1 MELHKRHEKTILC
14 FDLDGTLADSTQ
26 AYVEAFKLAF
36 DRNNLP
42 PRGSDEIKKWFGLPA
57 LQIIKNLY
65 PRISDRKLPT
75 VAKHK
80 TEFFLE
86 KTFKLVKP
94 ITGVS
99 EAIEE
104 LKKNYFLA
112 VVSNSSKDE
121 IVSVLRQA
129 GIPPR
134 TFDAAVAASD
144 VAYGKPDGD
153 EIFKVQEKLKAKCE
167 YVIGDTTYDVVAG
180 KAAGRKTVAVLSG
193 IHNLEQLGAENP
205 TIIIKSVALLPD
217 LLFGRL

>member
-1 MELHKRHEKTILC
+1 MEVVRRREKTILC
-14 FDLDGTLADSTQ
+14 FDLDGTLADSTH

-42 PRGSDEIKKWFGLPA
+42 PRGSDEIKKYFGLPA
-57 LQIIKNLY
+57 IQIIKNLY

-80 TEFFLE
+80 TAFFLD
-86 KTFKLVKP
+86 KTFKLVRP
-94 ITGVS
+94 IPGVP

-121 IVSVLRQA
+121 IVSILRQA

-134 TFDAAVAASD
+134 TFDCAVAASD
-144 VAYGKPDGD
+144 VEHGKPDGD
-153 EIFKVQEKLKAKCE
+153 EIFKVREKLKAKCE
-167 YVIGDTTYDVVAG
+167 YMIGDTIYDVIAG
-180 KAAGRKTVAVLSG
+180 KAAGCKTIAVLSG

-205 TIIIKSVALLPD
+205 TIIVRSVALLPD
-217 LLFGRL
+217 VLAGRL